1 MAISSLSLHCPLGI
15 SSLSYSSPSSSL
27 SSSSSISFSLSQPS
41 TSSEVLHL
49 RIPKVPSFRGCAAVV
64 GIFSGVEDGP
74 GRIRARQKKKVGNK
88 LRRGKLVAAVADDD
102 GATDSNGASSG
113 DGEDAAPTAPDRESI
128 LKSRRDMLLE
138 YVKNVQPEFMER
150 FVKRA
155 PNQVVEAMRQTVTNM
170 LGTLPPQFF
179 DVRVSTVAENLAQL
193 MYSVMMTGYMF
204 RNAQYRL
211 ELQQSLTQAALP
223 DRNYLPIE
231 SAYAVGVQKTKVSG
245 EILRWHKEEGP
256 ESMGAVEYIEMLES
270 EIEDLKSQLE
280 QRGRA
285 LGGRNE
291 LLEYLKSLQPQ
302 NLQELTTSAGEDALE
317 AMNTFVQRLL
327 GVPDPTQLK
336 RAATETT
343 AAELAKLLYWLMV
356 VGYSIRNIEVRYDME
371 RVLGMPPKLAELPPG
386 EDI

>member
-15 SSLSYSSPSSSL
+15 SSLSYSSPSSS

-64 GIFSGVEDGP
+64 GIFSGVEDGL
-74 GRIRARQKKKVGNK
+74 GRIRARQKKVGNK
-88 LRRGKLVAAVADDD
+88 LRRGKLVGVVA
-102 GATDSNGASSG
+102 DSNGASSG

-128 LKSRRDMLLE
+128 LKSRREMLLE

-245 EILRWHKEEGP
+245 EVLRWHKEEGP

-270 EIEDLKSQLE
+270 EVEDLKSQLE

-386 EDI
+386 EDV